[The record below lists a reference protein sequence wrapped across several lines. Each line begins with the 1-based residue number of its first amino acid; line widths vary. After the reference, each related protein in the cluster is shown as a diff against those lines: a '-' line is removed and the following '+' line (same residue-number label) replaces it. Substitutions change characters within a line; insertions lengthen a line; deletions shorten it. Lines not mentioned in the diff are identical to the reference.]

1 MRFKYTKQ
9 VLLAVRVSVILIV
22 LTALGVSGA
31 YSAARAFAENTVK
44 PAVEKS
50 LAERAVLTPDPE
62 AADAAGDQMTPSS
75 RPSTEQIAF
84 FSIPVIVKTVEDN
97 RPVRDRI
104 DFRQTAEVF
113 FSTDR
118 DATSPVGSS
127 SLISSR
133 LGRQFT
139 LVGAKPSG
147 TS

>member
-22 LTALGVSGA
+22 LSALGISGA
-31 YSAARAFAENTVK
+31 NSAARAFANNTANETVAK
-44 PAVEKS
+44 E
-50 LAERAVLTPDPE
+50 LAERAVLTPDPQSP
-62 AADAAGDQMTPSS
+62 DAAGDQMTPSS
-75 RPSTEQIAF
+75 RPNTEQIAF
-84 FSIPVIVKTVEDN
+84 FSIPVIIKTVEDN
-97 RPVRDRI
+97 KPVRDRI
-104 DFRQTAEVF
+104 DFRQTAELF
-113 FSTDR
+113 FSTAR

>member
-1 MRFKYTKQ
+1 MRFKYTRQ
-9 VLLAVRVSVILIV
+9 VLLAIRVSVILIV
-22 LTALGVSGA
+22 LSALGVSGA
-31 YSAARAFAENTVK
+31 YSAARAFAENAAK
-44 PAVEKS
+44 PAAEKT
-50 LAERAVLTPDPE
+50 LAKSAVLTPDHE

-75 RPSTEQIAF
+75 RPNTEQIAF
-84 FSIPVIVKTVEDN
+84 FSIPVIIKTVEDN
-97 RPVRDRI
+97 RQVRDRI
-104 DFRQTAEVF
+104 DFRQTAEVI
-113 FSTDR
+113 SSSNR